1 LVDNGTISRIQNKN
15 KSIYEF
21 LENNDSYEAL
31 KMAEDLIVIGA
42 TGTNVADL
50 QLLVVGNS

>member
-1 LVDNGTISRIQNKN
+1 MSEGELNIRMPDITTH
-15 KSIYEF
+15 

-50 QLLVVGNS
+50 QLLIVGNSQT